1 MANGAKDIRRRIK
14 SIQNTKKI
22 TKAMEMVSASK
33 MRRAINKVLATR
45 SYARAAWGILINLS
59 ESYLSIKHPL
69 LEVRP
74 VRKICIILI
83 TSNRGLCG
91 GFNSQIIKKVIEQV
105 KNPNLLKINR
115 TRGKRLE
122 SDVTDENIVID
133 FITIGKKGAE
143 AVQRFGKKIIATFDD
158 LNYLLPI
165 LNIRPLSK
173 MVMDDYAK
181 GVYDKVVISYTDYIS
196 PLSQKPKLRQLLPL
210 SKFDLE
216 KQISELKDMTEKAGL
231 NGEDAKTEDIE
242 YLIEPSSKQILGE
255 LISRLIEMQIYRGI
269 LESNASKETARM
281 LAMRNASDAATDII
295 DDLTLAYNKSRQ
307 ASITREIAEISAG
320 AMSNDK

>member
-1 MANGAKDIRRRIK
+1 MANSTKDIRRRIK

-33 MRRAINKVLATR
+33 MRRAVNKVLATR
-45 SYARAAWGILINLS
+45 SYARAAWEILTNLS
-59 ESYLSIKHPL
+59 ESYLSVKHPL

-74 VRKICIILI
+74 VRKICIIFI

-91 GFNSQIIKKVIEQV
+91 SFNSQIVKKVIEQV
-105 KNPNLLKINR
+105 ENPSLLKINR

-122 SDVTDENIVID
+122 SDMADKNIVID
-133 FITIGKKGAE
+133 FITIGKKGAG
-143 AVQRFGKKIIATFDD
+143 AIQRLGKKIIATFDD
-158 LNYLLPI
+158 LNYLPTI

-181 GVYDKVVISYTDYIS
+181 GVYDKVVISYTDYLS
-196 PLSQKPKLRQLLPL
+196 PISQKPKLRQLLPL

-216 KQISELKDMTEKAGL
+216 KQISELKDMTKKAGL
-231 NGEDAKTEDIE
+231 DEEDAKTEDTE

-269 LESNASKETARM
+269 LESNASKEAARM

-295 DDLTLAYNKSRQ
+295 DDLTLACNKSRQ
-307 ASITREIAEISAG
+307 AGITREIAEISAG
-320 AMSNDK
+320 AMSNK